1 VHLSEE
7 NNGKAKPA
15 QPGNRRRRLRAEERR
30 ESILN
35 AANMVFGQRGYD
47 TVRIDDVA
55 AAAGIS
61 KALIYEHFRSKQE
74 LYAELM
80 NRAALEM
87 LDRIVAAGSA
97 PDTAGPLRLERGAQA
112 GFSFVTEKPE
122 AFQMFVRDV
131 TDPEVAQQQAA
142 LRRGAVAAMVGLMEM
157 EPPITRAGLE
167 RRHLEQLAEMVVGGF
182 YALGDWWLRNRDEDV
197 SELIS
202 IMVSFMWLGL
212 GRMQEGERMGSLAA
226 GGNDVA
232 DAENDSHDP
241 HGSLSQARPSA

>member
-1 VHLSEE
+1 MDKRGTASGT
-7 NNGKAKPA
+7 NR
-15 QPGNRRRRLRAEERR
+15 RRRRLRAEERR
-30 ESILN
+30 ESILS
-35 AANMVFGQRGYD
+35 AANTVFGQRGYD

-87 LDRIVAAGSA
+87 LDRIVSAGSE
-97 PDTAGPLRLERGAQA
+97 PDAEGGARRLERGATA
-112 GFSFVTEKPE
+112 GFSFVAEKPE

-131 TDPEVAQQQAA
+131 TDPEIAKQQAA

-157 EPPITRAGLE
+157 EPVQTRTGLE

-182 YALGDWWLRNRDEDV
+182 YALGDWWLRNNEADV
-197 SELIS
+197 SELVS
-202 IMVSFMWLGL
+202 MMVSFMWLGL
-212 GRMQEGERMGSLAA
+212 ARMQQGERWAPRSIGGNHVANAEHDSHESLASPCPP
-226 GGNDVA
+226 V
-232 DAENDSHDP
+232 
-241 HGSLSQARPSA
+241 

>member
-1 VHLSEE
+1 MDEIQTRPAA
-7 NNGKAKPA
+7 GK
-15 QPGNRRRRLRAEERR
+15 RRRRLRAEERR

-74 LYAELM
+74 LYGELM

-87 LDRIVAAGSA
+87 LDRIVGAGSA
-97 PDTAGPLRLERGAQA
+97 PGAMGAARLERGATA

-131 TDPEVAQQQAA
+131 TDPEVAKQQAA

-157 EPPITRAGLE
+157 EPVNTRATLE
-167 RRHLEQLAEMVVGGF
+167 RRNLEQLAEMVVGGF
-182 YALGDWWLRNRDEDV
+182 YALGDWWLRNRDADV
-197 SELIS
+197 SEMIS
-202 IMVSFMWLGL
+202 MMISFMWLGL
-212 GRMQEGERMGSLAA
+212 GRMQEGEYWEPLPEGGNRGADAEHDSHGSLA
-226 GGNDVA
+226 
-232 DAENDSHDP
+232 SP
-241 HGSLSQARPSA
+241 HPPL